1 MYPEPNPARDRISHL
16 VELIEFVR
24 SASSAVMGEIDTG
37 ACNMRNAVY
46 QLAQVNITLADIVSE
61 LMPAE

>member
-1 MYPEPNPARDRISHL
+1 
-16 VELIEFVR
+16 
-24 SASSAVMGEIDTG
+24 MGEIDTG